1 MVKAACSAPE
11 TKPRVITNVIQ
22 LTILKEV
29 KRRQP
34 RTEVFQSKEVPE
46 TNHLINYLTVLHF
59 PIKLTPWLECGE
71 HVTA

>member
-1 MVKAACSAPE
+1 MVKATCSAPE

-46 TNHLINYLTVLHF
+46 TNHLINYHTVLHF
-59 PIKLTPWLECGE
+59 PITDTLARVWK